1 MCGIAGFVNDMPI
14 DVKCPVLKRMTD
26 IIAHRGPDSEGSYV
40 DEHAALGHRRLSIID
55 LGGSSQPI
63 YNEDRTLVITYNGEI
78 YNYQPLREE
87 LLALG
92 HTFATEGDTEVIL
105 HGYEQWGAD
114 VLKRLRGMF
123 AFVIWDTKTR
133 TLFGARDHF
142 GIKPFYYAQMNG
154 TFMHASEIKALL
166 QHPDFVKELNADA
179 LKPYMTFQ
187 YPAIPE
193 TFFKGVFKL
202 PEGHC
207 FTYRDGRM
215 DIRRYYDETYTEGG
229 MGLKELVDT
238 IDRTVCDSVKAHQI
252 ADVEVGSF
260 LSSGVDSSY
269 VAAVARPEHTY
280 SIGFGKGTYNESQQ
294 AQELAQIIDLNNTS
308 EALGGDEAF
317 ENFPRIQWHLDEPDS
332 NPSCVPLFF
341 LSELASRDLRVVLSG
356 EGADELFAGYIDYGV
371 HTHSKAIKVVTR
383 MLTHLPQGMRHAIAR
398 FCKGKTFHGAWH
410 LYANLAPAEES
421 FIGQAKVFDE
431 DEAVRLLKPE
441 YRQGPGVA
449 QIVGRI
455 YARIKGRGMS
465 ELKKK
470 QYLDMHQW
478 MPGDILLK
486 ADKLTMAHSL
496 ELRVPLLD
504 KELMAVAEQVPTKYL
519 ITDENTKFAFRQA
532 AARHLPKEWYDREKL
547 GFPVPIKIWLR
558 QEKYYRHVRALFE
571 QEWVGRFFDQDALLK
586 MLDDNFEG
594 TTDDRRKIWTVFTFL
609 TWYDVYFNHD
619 GSKPDLVDLTA

>member
-114 VLKRLRGMF
+114 V
-123 AFVIWDTKTR
+123 
-133 TLFGARDHF
+133 
-142 GIKPFYYAQMNG
+142 
-154 TFMHASEIKALL
+154 
-166 QHPDFVKELNADA
+166 

-317 ENFPRIQWHLDEPDS
+317 ANFPRIQWHLDEPDS

-455 YARIKGRGMS
+455 YERIKGRGMS

-586 MLDDNFEG
+586 MLDDNYEG

-619 GSKPDLVDLTA
+619 GSKPELVELTA

>member
-154 TFMHASEIKALL
+154 TFMYASEIKALL

-317 ENFPRIQWHLDEPDS
+317 ENFP
-332 NPSCVPLFF
+332 
-341 LSELASRDLRVVLSG
+341 ASSG
-356 EGADELFAGYIDYGV
+356 
-371 HTHSKAIKVVTR
+371 
-383 MLTHLPQGMRHAIAR
+383 
-398 FCKGKTFHGAWH
+398 
-410 LYANLAPAEES
+410 
-421 FIGQAKVFDE
+421 
-431 DEAVRLLKPE
+431 
-441 YRQGPGVA
+441 
-449 QIVGRI
+449 
-455 YARIKGRGMS
+455 
-465 ELKKK
+465 
-470 QYLDMHQW
+470 
-478 MPGDILLK
+478 
-486 ADKLTMAHSL
+486 
-496 ELRVPLLD
+496 
-504 KELMAVAEQVPTKYL
+504 
-519 ITDENTKFAFRQA
+519 
-532 AARHLPKEWYDREKL
+532 
-547 GFPVPIKIWLR
+547 
-558 QEKYYRHVRALFE
+558 
-571 QEWVGRFFDQDALLK
+571 
-586 MLDDNFEG
+586 
-594 TTDDRRKIWTVFTFL
+594 IWTNRIPTRPACRCSSCPNWPAVICA
-609 TWYDVYFNHD
+609 
-619 GSKPDLVDLTA
+619 SC